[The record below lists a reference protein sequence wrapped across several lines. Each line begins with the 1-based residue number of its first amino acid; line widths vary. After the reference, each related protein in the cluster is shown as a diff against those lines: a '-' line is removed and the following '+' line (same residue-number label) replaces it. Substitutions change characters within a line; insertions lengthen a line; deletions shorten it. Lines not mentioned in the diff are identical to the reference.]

1 MGRNYW
7 YEYEQT
13 AEPSGP
19 FYESKTDAID
29 DADEPSNVRPI
40 DESVLVANAEIIHA
54 DDAEESDDPESTAL
68 AELDHD
74 ELKAL
79 AEEKGVAEEIDLRSK
94 DSIIDGLRESNA
106 V

>member
-19 FYESKTDAID
+19 YYESQTDAIE
-29 DADEPSNVRPI
+29 DADDPTHVRPI

-54 DDAEESDDPESTAL
+54 DGEESADVDLEAL
-68 AELDHD
+68 SHD
-74 ELKAL
+74 ELKAE
-79 AEEKGVAEEIDLRSK
+79 AERRGVAEEIDLRSK
-94 DSIIDGLRESNA
+94 ESIIDALE
-106 V
+106 